1 MEKEMDK
8 NIDKL
13 KSLLADWGDS
23 GSVEIPSVEN
33 VLEILDSAE
42 KLLGAKDG
50 DRDLWKYFLN
60 ITGRP
65 RYLRSLATRENRYR
79 WSEAAF
85 RAIEEA
91 NYTLRDMFEY
101 SEKMYP
107 EKVLFQDMSE
117 QIPALWSYQL
127 VGQRLK
133 AIAAAFCKTDNE
145 PRVAIF
151 SSNSVDSAMADLAC
165 LFNDILVT
173 PLNIHFDAGTLRWIF
188 ERLEINI
195 IVTDSSDNYNLLS
208 RMRDSHGLKFRI
220 FTTQQLENYRDDD
233 GNLAEIALGIAPAEI
248 QNVLKNRP
256 RRSLHEVATIM
267 FTSGSTG
274 QPKGISFS
282 QYNLVTKRFARAAAL
297 PNVGDDELLLCYLP
311 LYHTFGRYFEMLGTI
326 YWGGTY
332 VFPGNPSVETLLELL
347 HEINP
352 TGLISIPLR
361 WLQVHD
367 HCLARIGT
375 VPTRKEKEKK
385 FREVVGARLHWG
397 LSAAGHLQANV
408 FSFFNNSGVKL
419 CSGFGMTEATGGITM
434 TPPGEYVDNSIGIP
448 LPGVGVKFSE
458 EGELS
463 ISGPYIARYLDD
475 AGPGDIIDQ
484 GREYYLPTGDLF
496 RKLEGG
502 HYEIIDRLK
511 DIYKNNKG
519 QTIAPLKV
527 EQKFQG
533 VPGIERTFLVG
544 DAREYNVLLIVPD
557 TGDATYRGFKSDD
570 DLYDYYHKI
579 ITKANQDLAPFER
592 IINFAVLNRD
602 FEIDREELTPKGTY
616 KRKVIEGNFKPI
628 IDELYRSRYVEL
640 DSDGL
645 QIRIPRWFYR
655 DLGIL
660 EDDII
665 VYEGGLYD
673 RHHRRHLIVT
683 GTDRGGIIRI
693 GDLEYH
699 VRGTTVDLGIIAR
712 QPLLWLGN
720 PSLIAFSPFKEG
732 WHLSPGPFTGQ
743 VFLPDKSEKYPPAKI
758 TSLCSV
764 ADEYLGKINQLV
776 MLSLFGDDEASY
788 EAVNQLG
795 EELKEADERLRK
807 VIRRRLAALSN
818 HRELRIR
825 ALAYRI
831 LLMDDPAPDYTRI
844 LPSFIHSGKPFL
856 DEEAIHEIASS
867 SINRRRLES
876 LRQRLFIYRTGL
888 KWPAN
893 ESTRKQFDGLLRL
906 LTDFAK
912 FHPEFYATIRAEL
925 ASWILHRED
934 PELSKLAEGYFKEL
948 YLHYE
953 ENLDKNSSEY
963 SEEIWDKWLIFDD
976 NLSNKEKTRIK
987 SVLVGTTFLKQSVML
1002 AFDDDSFELD
1012 QIPDGGIWVSRIISR
1027 RRYLRYRVS
1036 INTFSGKHFD
1046 IQLIL
1051 HEDVKESTVRE
1062 TIYWLMSIANYPY
1075 GPRVV
1080 PRLGCCRPE
1089 LGARSLVYRGELTF
1103 WEKVREYSSY
1113 QTQRR
1118 YMPSGNKWRKMF
1130 IRGLSAIFKGWRVSG
1145 RRIIPGAIS
1154 PETVVVPE
1162 QDFREGATILSLNG
1176 WKNYEGPLMLFRPM
1190 LRNFFEKS
1198 YAHYPWTREII
1209 KIEWIFDACIEDL
1222 GIDLGKEFLG
1232 NLLQALESD
1241 GSSIE
1246 KEKAA
1251 GSLQKFIYRLDA
1263 EYYVPL
1269 PLQNAIDR
1277 YREWEMVNINAT
1289 AEAKEQIIYELW
1301 RLYRLNRFPEI
1312 SRYYLYRHTYF
1323 GAAAENIAES
1333 FDELIDYMFHHSEI
1347 PAIQTLQI
1355 SELQGAL
1362 EEPDDRRVF
1371 SNLIFPKAHKL
1382 EKLEVLAVG
1391 TPDHKHVVVKT
1402 NIADRKSENFTVR
1415 EPVTPVE
1422 VGQLYRLFFKEGY
1435 SKSVTEGDKY
1445 LVVVDGSDQIVGGLC
1460 YRYEGDN
1467 VVNLDGSVISGPLM
1481 GRGLGSSL
1489 LEDFCNRLTNQ
1500 GIRVVKTHF
1509 FLRRFYTQRGFRV
1522 DKRWGALVRFLNPAD
1537 EEQAVGELT

>member
-1 MEKEMDK
+1 MDTGMDHKAEKLNDLISSWSESPS
-8 NIDKL
+8 I
-13 KSLLADWGDS
+13 
-23 GSVEIPSVEN
+23 EIPPKEEA
-33 VLEILDSAE
+33 LEILALAD
-42 KLLGAKDG
+42 KLLGSKEG
-50 DRDLWKYFLN
+50 NSELWKYFLN
-60 ITGRP
+60 TTGRP

-85 RAIEEA
+85 RAIEAAE
-91 NYTLRDMFEY
+91 YTLKDMFEY
-101 SEKMYP
+101 SEMLYP
-107 EKVLFQDMSE
+107 EKTLFQDMSE
-117 QIPALWSYQL
+117 QIPAMWSYQL

-133 AIAAAFCKTDNE
+133 SIAAAFYRTEDN
-145 PRVAIF
+145 PRVAVF
-151 SSNSVDSAMADLAC
+151 SSNSVESAMADLAC
-165 LFNDILVT
+165 LFYDIPIS
-173 PLNIHFDAGTLRWIF
+173 PLNIHFDGEILAWIF
-188 ERLEINI
+188 KRLGINI
-195 IVTDSSDNYNLLS
+195 VVTDNAENYNLLT
-208 RMRDSHGLKFRI
+208 RLRDSAHLKLGI
-220 FTTQQLENYRDDD
+220 FTTQPLDDYRLDD
-233 GNLAEIALGIAPAEI
+233 GNLSQVALGIAPDDI
-248 QNVLKNRP
+248 QSILSHRVQRTI
-256 RRSLHEVATIM
+256 HEVATIM

-274 QPKGISFS
+274 KPKGISFS
-282 QYNLVTKRFARAAAL
+282 AYNLVTKRFARAAAL
-297 PNVGDDELLLCYLP
+297 PNVGEDELLLCYLP

-332 VFPGNPSVETLLELL
+332 VFPGNPSVETLLKLL

-367 HCLARIGT
+367 HCLERMGA
-375 VPTRKEKEKK
+375 VPSQEEKEKE
-385 FREVVGARLHWG
+385 FREVVGSRLHWG
-397 LSAAGHLQANV
+397 LSAAGHLQAKIFN
-408 FSFFNNSGVKL
+408 FFNSFGVKL

-434 TPPGEYVDNSIGIP
+434 TPPGEYIDNSIGIP
-448 LPGVGVKFSE
+448 LPGVKVKFSD

-463 ISGPYIARYLDD
+463 IAGPYIARYLEE
-475 AGPGDIIDQ
+475 AEPGEIIDQ
-484 GREYYLPTGDLF
+484 NDNYFLPTGDLF
-496 RKLEGG
+496 RELPDG

-527 EQKFQG
+527 EQEFQG

-557 TGDATYRGFKSDD
+557 TEDATYRGYKCDD

-602 FEIDREELTPKGTY
+602 FDIERGELTPKGTY
-616 KRKVIEGNFKPI
+616 KRKAIEENFKPI
-628 IDELYRSRYVEL
+628 IDELYRSRFVEL
-640 DSDGL
+640 QL
-645 QIRIPRWFYR
+645 ARINVKIPRWFYR

-673 RHHRRHLIVT
+673 RHHRRHLAIEHT
-683 GTDRGGIIRI
+683 KRNGIIRI

-699 VRGTTVDLGIIAR
+699 VNDKTINLGTVVR

-743 VFLPDKSEKYPPAKI
+743 VFLPDKSEKYPAAKI
-758 TSLCSV
+758 ASICCVS
-764 ADEYLGKINQLV
+764 DEYLGKINQLV
-776 MLSLFGDDEASY
+776 MLSLFGDSDASY
-788 EAVNQLG
+788 ESVSQLG
-795 EELKEADERLRK
+795 AELKVVDERLRK

-818 HRELRIR
+818 HDELRIR

-831 LLMDDPAPDYTRI
+831 LLMDDPAPDYTRV

-856 DEEAIHEIASS
+856 DEESIHEIASS

-888 KWPAN
+888 IWPAN
-893 ESTRKQFDGLLRL
+893 ESTRQQFDGLLIL

-934 PELSKLAEGYFKEL
+934 PELSKLAEKYFKEL

-953 ENLDKNSSEY
+953 EDLEKKSRKF
-963 SEEIWDKWLIFDD
+963 SEEDWDGWLTFDD
-976 NLSNKEKTRIK
+976 NLSDSEKKRIRN
-987 SVLVGTTFLKQSVML
+987 VLIGTTFLKQSVML

-1012 QIPDGGIWVSRIISR
+1012 QIPEGGIWVSRIISR

-1051 HEDVKESTVRE
+1051 HEDVQEATVRE

-1145 RRIIPGAIS
+1145 RQIIPGAIS
-1154 PETVVVPE
+1154 PEIIVVPE

-1176 WKNYEGPLMLFRPM
+1176 WKDYKDPLMLFRPM
-1190 LRNFFEKS
+1190 LRNFFHKS
-1198 YAHYPWTREII
+1198 YAHYPWTKEII

-1222 GIDLGKEFLG
+1222 GIDQGRKFLKE
-1232 NLLQALESD
+1232 LLSALENEE
-1241 GSSIE
+1241 SSFE
-1246 KEKAA
+1246 KENIVERLKAFT
-1251 GSLQKFIYRLDA
+1251 GKLDTQ
-1263 EYYVPL
+1263 YYVPL

-1277 YREWEMVNINAT
+1277 YREWETVNINAT

-1323 GAAAENIAES
+1323 GNTSEEIAGA
-1333 FDELIDYMFHHSEI
+1333 FDQLIDYLFHHPGT

-1355 SELQGAL
+1355 SELQNFL
-1362 EEPDDRRVF
+1362 EDQDDRKIF
-1371 SNLIFPKAHKL
+1371 SGLIFPKARKL

-1391 TPDHKHVVVKT
+1391 ATEHKHVVVKT
-1402 NIADRKSENFTVR
+1402 TIFDRKEENFTVR

-1422 VGQLYRLFFKEGY
+1422 IGQLYRLFFKEGY

-1445 LVVVDGSDQIVGGLC
+1445 LVVVDASDQIVGGLC

-1467 VVNLDGSVISGPLM
+1467 VVNLDGSVISGPLT
-1481 GRGLGSSL
+1481 GRGLGSAL

-1509 FLRRFYTQRGFRV
+1509 FLRRFYTQRGFQV
-1522 DKRWGALVRFLNPAD
+1522 DKRWGALVRFLNPVD
-1537 EEQAVGELT
+1537 DEQAIGELT